1 MHVFNIIKLAVSLAL
16 EICLVIALLRRDVR
30 RHLPF
35 FFVFVLISASA
46 SSARM
51 VTVSHYHAYFYV
63 FWSSEALFLLFGLA
77 ALNEVFHWLYEG
89 FFRLRWFQFVYYGV
103 IALVLLVTVRN
114 AMVNPPIQAEP
125 LLSVILDI
133 GIAVNL
139 LQLGIAALFGA
150 LKNPLG
156 IAFRRYP
163 FGIAAG
169 FAVSS
174 MGPFIG
180 YLARSVFG
188 TRTDT
193 FAQNASAVA
202 YILALAVWVATFAWP
217 EPEGRAWTPPMA
229 PEEMLRVAR
238 AYLRSMGLGRLVGR
252 NEDES

>member
-16 EICLVIALLRRDVR
+16 EIWLIALLFQREVR
-30 RHLPF
+30 RHFPL
-35 FFVFVLISASA
+35 FFVVILVSACA
-46 SSARM
+46 SSVRLI
-51 VTVSHYHAYFYV
+51 TVSHYRAYFFV
-63 FWSSEALFLLFGLA
+63 FWASEALFLLLGLA
-77 ALNEVFHWLYEG
+77 ALNEVFHWVYEG
-89 FFRLRWFQFVYYGV
+89 FFRLWWFQLLYYGV
-103 IALVLLVTVRN
+103 ITVVLVAATAN
-114 AMVNPPIQAEP
+114 AVANPPVQAHP
-125 LLSVILDI
+125 VVSIILDI

-139 LQLGIAALFGA
+139 LQLWIAGLFGA

-156 IAFRRYP
+156 IEYRRYP

-217 EPEGRAWTPPMA
+217 EPEGRAWTPPME

-238 AYLRSMGLGRLVGR
+238 AYLRSMGLGKILGR